1 MAATKEGRPMHP
13 TFEAAHQAFVDD
25 YLALYHGFPK
35 YLEYLVLGFGWGE
48 TPDGQRWFIISPDP
62 KGLQHL
68 TYPELMEWNH
78 ESFEDL
84 PELIAHARLDDIVA

>member
-1 MAATKEGRPMHP
+1 MHP
-13 TFEAAHQAFVDD
+13 TFEAAHKAFVDE
-25 YLALYHGFPK
+25 YLNLYQNFPK

-48 TPDGQRWFIISPDP
+48 TPDGKRWFIISADP

-68 TYPELMEWNH
+68 TYPELMSWKH
-78 ESFEDL
+78 ESFEEL

>member
-13 TFEAAHQAFVDD
+13 TFEAAHQAFVDE

-48 TPDGQRWFIISPDP
+48 
-62 KGLQHL
+62 
-68 TYPELMEWNH
+68 
-78 ESFEDL
+78 
-84 PELIAHARLDDIVA
+84 LIAHARLDDIVA